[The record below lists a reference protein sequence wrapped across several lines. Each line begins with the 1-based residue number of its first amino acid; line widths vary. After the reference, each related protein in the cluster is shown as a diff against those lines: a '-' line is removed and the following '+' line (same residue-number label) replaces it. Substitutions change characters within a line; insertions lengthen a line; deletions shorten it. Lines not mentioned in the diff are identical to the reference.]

1 MKVNN
6 VVSIVTPA
14 GEFVGRF
21 KSQDDLS
28 IVLDNPR
35 ALIQT
40 QEGMGFAPS
49 ICATAE
55 VTGEVSFNK
64 NLVVFTLNTSSEVES
79 AWQKVTSGL
88 VL

>member
-6 VVSIVTPA
+6 VVSIVTTV

-21 KSQDDLS
+21 KSQDDLT

-35 ALIQT
+35 ALIET

-49 ICATAE
+49 ICATAP
-55 VTGEVSFNK
+55 VSGEVSFNK
-64 NLVVFTLNTSSEVES
+64 TLVAFTLNTSAEVES
-79 AWQKVTSGL
+79 AWQKVTSGI